1 MKKLL
6 SSIIVVALSSFA
18 LFAQDDKGQFSASYE
33 TNTTYYLKDDAVKA
47 ITPEGR
53 MGSNNYLKFDYTK
66 GGFSI
71 GGQLEAYLPPII
83 GYFGGPTGEQGS
95 MFYRYDVLFVSNI
108 QIL

>member
-47 ITPEGR
+47 R
-53 MGSNNYLKFDYTK
+53 LKAE
-66 GGFSI
+66 
-71 GGQLEAYLPPII
+71 LE
-83 GYFGGPTGEQGS
+83 YFGSEFAPQ
-95 MFYRYDVLFVSNI
+95 RHLFAQYGIETNNAS
-108 QIL
+108 